1 MKIKVYKY
9 QGAGNDFVI
18 IDNRKD
24 EIDLTENQI
33 KHLCDR
39 RFGIGAD
46 GLMYLNGSKE
56 YDFGMRYFNSD
67 GKEGTMC
74 GNGGR
79 CLVAFAAHKGI
90 KSYRFIA
97 TDGEH
102 VAKVLEY
109 SPTVCK
115 VELGII
121 DVNAIKEHSPKS
133 L

>member
-56 YDFGMRYFNSD
+56 YDFGMRY
-67 GKEGTMC
+67 
-74 GNGGR
+74 
-79 CLVAFAAHKGI
+79 
-90 KSYRFIA
+90 
-97 TDGEH
+97 
-102 VAKVLEY
+102 
-109 SPTVCK
+109 
-115 VELGII
+115 
-121 DVNAIKEHSPKS
+121 
-133 L
+133 